1 MYRLL
6 LFVLLTIGMFFRA
19 AAHPH
24 PEDSLAA
31 ALSTAPDEK
40 RVRLLNA
47 LSEEYRVR
55 IPAKALA
62 YAREAHALATRLHD
76 YPGIGA
82 ALNNLGEYYL
92 NNGNHDKALECFGQA
107 LALGKTLDSKPI
119 VAVST
124 AHIAVVHYFR
134 GQYDTSMRFAQEA
147 LPLLR
152 ELNLQK
158 EWAENLSIISYLYNA
173 KGNTQK
179 ALDYSLQ
186 ALRLRQQMR
195 DNTEIAKSLNSI
207 GDFYL
212 KGNNLPKAMYNYR
225 QSLQASEQIDSRRGV
240 AFSMSNIGQV
250 YLRQGDYR
258 QALAYFGNALRIN
271 QELGNPYQTATSY
284 ANLGAAHAGL
294 GQYVPARQAY
304 GEALCLFDRLENR
317 QHYCRVLNQV
327 GYTYSRQGAY
337 REALARHQEAL
348 CIATRQAG
356 EFGPVLPEINKA
368 IADTYLAMNQP
379 VAFARYYRQYDSL
392 QKAHERLENKNKI
405 AEMQA
410 QFEEEENE
418 KKLQQ
423 VNQQRKLQAAQLSRQ
438 RTIGYFLI
446 ACIGMSVGFSV
457 VLFRFY
463 RHKQQSNKQL
473 QEQNIIITQQYE
485 ELNQAHCRLNTLN
498 EKLLASETELRRSN
512 ETKDKFFS
520 IIAHDLRS
528 PLATFTAFLSVLSDK
543 DQDFTPEQII
553 HVATRTEKSL
563 RNLSA
568 LLNNLLQWSQSQ
580 MGHTRYDPEAVWLHD
595 AVQQTAGLLGDEA
608 AQKGIQLAATVGQDL
623 FAFADRNMFSFV
635 LRNLVSNAVK
645 FTPAGG
651 TICVTG
657 AHQGE
662 KLLVTVSDTGVGIPE
677 ESREKLFRLN
687 SSFTTPGTQN
697 ERGTGLGLL
706 LCKEFVERNGGS
718 IWVESRVGE
727 GSHFK
732 FTVPRYLA

>member
-6 LFVLLTIGMFFRA
+6 LFVLLTLGTCFRA
-19 AAHPH
+19 AAHPD
-24 PEDSLAA
+24 PVDSLTA
-31 ALSTAPDEK
+31 ALSAAPDEK
-40 RVRLLNA
+40 RVHLLNA
-47 LSEEYRVR
+47 LSEEYRVKV
-55 IPAKALA
+55 PAKALA
-62 YAREAHALATRLHD
+62 YAQEAHALATRLHD
-76 YPGIGA
+76 HPGIAA

-92 NNGNHDKALECFGQA
+92 NNGNHDKALEYFGQA
-107 LALGKTLDSKPI
+107 LSLGKTIGNKPI
-119 VAVST
+119 VAIST
-124 AHIAVVHYFR
+124 SHTAVVYYFR
-134 GQYDTSMRFAQEA
+134 GQYDTSLQFALQA

-152 ELNLQK
+152 ALNLRK
-158 EWAENLSIISYLYNA
+158 ELAEDLSIISYLYNA

-212 KGNNLPKAMYNYR
+212 KQNNLAKALQNYR
-225 QSLQASEQIDSRRGV
+225 QSLQASEHIDSRRGV

-250 YLRQGDYR
+250 YLRQGNHG
-258 QALAYFGNALRIN
+258 QALEYFSKALEIN
-271 QELGNPYQTATSY
+271 RQLGNLYQIAVSH

-294 GQYVPARQAY
+294 GQYAPARQAY
-304 GEALCLFDRLENR
+304 GEALCLFERLKNQ
-317 QHYCRVLNQV
+317 QHYCGVLNQI
-327 GYTYSRQGAY
+327 GYTYTRQGAY
-337 REALARHQEAL
+337 GEALARHQQAL
-348 CIATRQAG
+348 CIAEKQAG
-356 EFGPVLPEINKA
+356 EFGPVLRETNKA

-379 VAFARYYRQYDSL
+379 VAFAKYYRQYDSL

-410 QFEEEENE
+410 QFEEEENQ
-418 KKLQQ
+418 KKLQE
-423 VNQQRKLQAAQLSRQ
+423 VNQQRKVQAAQLSRQ
-438 RTIGYFLI
+438 RTIGHFLI
-446 ACIGMSVGFSV
+446 ACIGLSVGFSV
-457 VLFRFY
+457 VLFSFY
-463 RHKQQSNKQL
+463 RHKQQSNQQL
-473 QEQNIIITQQYE
+473 RAQNIIITRQYE

-498 EKLLASETELRRSN
+498 EKLLASETELRKSN

-580 MGHTRYDPEAVWLHD
+580 MGHTRYDPEAVWLLD

-608 AQKGIQLAATVGQDL
+608 AHKGIQLSTTVGQDL

-635 LRNLVSNAVK
+635 LRNLISNAVK

-651 TICVTG
+651 TIRVV
-657 AHQGE
+657 AANQDE
-662 KLLVTVSDTGVGIPE
+662 KLLLTVSDTGVGIPE

-718 IWVESRVGE
+718 IWVESTVGE

>member
-1 MYRLL
+1 
-6 LFVLLTIGMFFRA
+6 
-19 AAHPH
+19 
-24 PEDSLAA
+24 
-31 ALSTAPDEK
+31 
-40 RVRLLNA
+40 
-47 LSEEYRVR
+47 
-55 IPAKALA
+55 
-62 YAREAHALATRLHD
+62 
-76 YPGIGA
+76 
-82 ALNNLGEYYL
+82 
-92 NNGNHDKALECFGQA
+92 
-107 LALGKTLDSKPI
+107 
-119 VAVST
+119 
-124 AHIAVVHYFR
+124 
-134 GQYDTSMRFAQEA
+134 
-147 LPLLR
+147 
-152 ELNLQK
+152 
-158 EWAENLSIISYLYNA
+158 
-173 KGNTQK
+173 
-179 ALDYSLQ
+179 
-186 ALRLRQQMR
+186 
-195 DNTEIAKSLNSI
+195 
-207 GDFYL
+207 
-212 KGNNLPKAMYNYR
+212 
-225 QSLQASEQIDSRRGV
+225 
-240 AFSMSNIGQV
+240 
-250 YLRQGDYR
+250 
-258 QALAYFGNALRIN
+258 
-271 QELGNPYQTATSY
+271 
-284 ANLGAAHAGL
+284 
-294 GQYVPARQAY
+294 
-304 GEALCLFDRLENR
+304 
-317 QHYCRVLNQV
+317 VLNQI
-327 GYTYSRQGAY
+327 GYSYSRQGAY
-337 REALARHQEAL
+337 QEALARHQEAL
-348 CIATRQAG
+348 CIATKQADA
-356 EFGPVLPEINKA
+356 FGPVLRETNKA

-379 VAFARYYRQYDSL
+379 AAFARYYRQYDSL

-423 VNQQRKLQAAQLSRQ
+423 VNQQRKVQAAQLSRQ

-446 ACIGMSVGFSV
+446 ACIGLSVGFSA
-457 VLFRFY
+457 VLFSFY
-463 RHKQQSNKQL
+463 RLKQQSNRQL
-473 QEQNIIITQQYE
+473 QEQNLIITQQYE
-485 ELNQAHCRLNTLN
+485 ELNQAHSRLNTLN
-498 EKLLASETELRRSN
+498 EKLLASETELRKSN

-595 AVQQTAGLLGDEA
+595 AVQQMAGLLGDEA
-608 AQKGIQLAATVGQDL
+608 AHKGIQLTATVGQDL

-651 TICVTG
+651 VICVTG
-657 AHQGE
+657 THQGE

>member
-6 LFVLLTIGMFFRA
+6 LFVLLTTGMFPGGTA
-19 AAHPH
+19 HAHPG
-24 PEDSLAA
+24 DSLVA
-31 ALSTAPDEK
+31 ALPTASDEK

-47 LSEEYRVR
+47 LSDEYRVKV
-55 IPAKALA
+55 PAKALA
-62 YAREAHALATRLHD
+62 YAQEAHALATRLRDHS
-76 YPGIGA
+76 GVAA

-92 NNGNHDKALECFGQA
+92 NNGNHDKALEYFGQA
-107 LALGKTLDSKPI
+107 LSLGKVLGNKPI

-134 GQYDTSMRFAQEA
+134 GQYDTSLQFAQQA

-152 ELNLQK
+152 ELNLRK

-179 ALDYSLQ
+179 ALDYNLQ

-212 KGNNLPKAMYNYR
+212 KGNNMAKALQNYR
-225 QSLQASEQIDSRRGV
+225 QSLQASQQIDSRRGV

-250 YLRQGDYR
+250 YLRQGDYG
-258 QALAYFGNALRIN
+258 QALEYFRNALDIN
-271 QELGNPYQTATSY
+271 QKLSSPYQVAVSR
-284 ANLGAAHAGL
+284 ANIGAAYAGL
-294 GQYVPARQAY
+294 GQYGLAREAY
-304 GEALCLFDRLENR
+304 QEALCLFDRLKNQ
-317 QHYCRVLNQV
+317 QHYCAVLNQI

-337 REALARHQEAL
+337 TEALVRHQQVL
-348 CIATRQAG
+348 CIANNQAG
-356 EFGPVLPEINKA
+356 EFGPVLRETNKA

-379 VAFARYYRQYDSL
+379 IEFARYYRQYDSL

-405 AEMQA
+405 AEMQT

-423 VNQQRKLQAAQLSRQ
+423 VNQQRKLQAVQLSRQ
-438 RTIGYFLI
+438 RTISYFLI
-446 ACIGMSVGFSV
+446 ACVGLSVGFSV
-457 VLFRFY
+457 VLFSFY
-463 RHKQQSNKQL
+463 RHKQQSNKRL
-473 QEQNIIITQQYE
+473 REQNVIITQQYE
-485 ELNQAHCRLNTLN
+485 ELNQANNRLNTLN
-498 EKLLASETELRRSN
+498 EKLLASETELRKSN

-553 HVATRTEKSL
+553 QVTTRTEKSL
-563 RNLSA
+563 HNLSA

-608 AQKGIQLAATVGQDL
+608 AHKGIQLSAAVGQDL

-635 LRNLVSNAVK
+635 LRNLISNAVK

-651 TICVTG
+651 TISVTG
-657 AHQGE
+657 VNQGE
-662 KLLVTVSDTGVGIPE
+662 KLLLTVSDTGVGIPT
-677 ESREKLFRLN
+677 ESCEKLFRLN

-718 IWVESRVGE
+718 IWVESTVGE

-732 FTVPRYLA
+732 FTLPRYLA

>member
-6 LFVLLTIGMFFRA
+6 LFVLLSIGMPFRT

-24 PEDSLAA
+24 PDDSLAA
-31 ALSTAPDEK
+31 ALPAATGEK
-40 RVRLLNA
+40 RVCLLNG

-55 IPAKALA
+55 VPAKALA
-62 YAREAHALATRLHD
+62 YAQEAHALAIRLHD
-76 YPGIGA
+76 YPGIAA

-92 NNGNHDKALECFGQA
+92 NNGNHDKALEYFGQA
-107 LALGKTLDSKPI
+107 LSLGKTIDNKPI

-134 GQYDTSMRFAQEA
+134 GQYDTSMHFAQRS

-152 ELNLQK
+152 ELNLRK

-186 ALRLRQQMR
+186 ALSLRQRMR
-195 DNTEIAKSLNSI
+195 DHTEIAKSLNSI
-207 GDFYL
+207 GDFYF
-212 KGNNLPKAMYNYR
+212 KQNNLAKALQNYH
-225 QSLQASEQIDSRRGV
+225 QSLQASRQIDSRRGV
-240 AFSMSNIGQV
+240 AFSMNNIGQV
-250 YLRQGDYR
+250 YLRQGDPGR
-258 QALAYFGNALRIN
+258 ALDHFRNALNIN
-271 QELGNPYQTATSY
+271 RELGNPYQIAVSQ
-284 ANLGAAHAGL
+284 ANMGSAYAGL
-294 GQYVPARQAY
+294 GRYGPARRAY
-304 GEALCLFDRLENR
+304 GEALCLFEGLKN
-317 QHYCRVLNQV
+317 QQQYCTILNQI
-327 GYTYSRQGAY
+327 GYTHSRQGAY
-337 REALARHQEAL
+337 AAALARHQQAL
-348 CIATRQAG
+348 CIAVEQAG
-356 EFGPVLPEINKA
+356 EFEPVLRETNKA
-368 IADTYLAMNQP
+368 IATTYLAMNQP
-379 VAFARYYRQYDSL
+379 AAFAKYYRQYDSL

-423 VNQQRKLQAAQLSRQ
+423 VNQQRKVQAAQLSRQ

-446 ACIGMSVGFSV
+446 ACIGLSVGFSA
-457 VLFRFY
+457 VLFNFY
-463 RHKQQSNKQL
+463 RHKQQSNQQL
-473 QEQNIIITQQYE
+473 QEQNNIITRQYE
-485 ELNQAHCRLNTLN
+485 ELNQANSRLNTLN
-498 EKLLASETELRRSN
+498 QKLLDSETELRKSN

-580 MGHTRYDPEAVWLHD
+580 MGHTRYDPEAVWLQD

-608 AQKGIQLAATVGQDL
+608 AHKEIRLSTAVGQDL

-635 LRNLVSNAVK
+635 LRNLISNAVK

-651 TICVTG
+651 TIRIAGTN
-657 AHQGE
+657 QGE
-662 KLLVTVSDTGVGIPE
+662 KLLIAVSDTGVGIPE
-677 ESREKLFRLN
+677 ESREKLFRMN

-706 LCKEFVERNGGS
+706 LCKEFVERNGGD
-718 IWVESRVGE
+718 IWVESKVGE

>member
-6 LFVLLTIGMFFRA
+6 LFVLLTLGMLFRA
-19 AAHPH
+19 AGHPH
-24 PEDSLAA
+24 PDDSLTA
-31 ALSTAPDEK
+31 ALPAASDEK

-47 LSEEYRVR
+47 LSEEYRVKV
-55 IPAKALA
+55 PAKALA
-62 YAREAHALATRLHD
+62 YSQEAHALATRLHD
-76 YPGIGA
+76 YPGIAA

-92 NNGNHDKALECFGQA
+92 NNGNHDKALEYFGQA
-107 LALGKTLDSKPI
+107 LSLGKTLGNKPI

-134 GQYDTSMRFAQEA
+134 GQYDTSLQFAQQA
-147 LPLLR
+147 QPLLR
-152 ELNLQK
+152 ELNLRK
-158 EWAENLSIISYLYNA
+158 ELAENLSIISYLYNA

-186 ALRLRQQMR
+186 ALRLRQLMR

-212 KGNNLPKAMYNYR
+212 KQNNLAKALQNYR
-225 QSLQASEQIDSRRGV
+225 QSLQASQQIDSHRGV
-240 AFSMSNIGQV
+240 AFSTSNIGQV
-250 YLRQGDYR
+250 YLRQGDYT
-258 QALAYFGNALRIN
+258 QALAYFGNALAIN
-271 QELGNPYQTATSY
+271 RELGNPYQVAVSQS
-284 ANLGAAHAGL
+284 NLGAAYAGL
-294 GQYVPARQAY
+294 GQYAPARQAY
-304 GEALCLFDRLENR
+304 EEALCLFDRLKN
-317 QHYCRVLNQV
+317 QQYYCTVLNQV

-337 REALARHQEAL
+337 AQALARHQQAL
-348 CIATRQAG
+348 CIADQQAG
-356 EFGPVLPEINKA
+356 AFGPVLRETNKA

-379 VAFARYYRQYDSL
+379 VAFAKYYRRYDSL
-392 QKAHERLENKNKI
+392 QKAHERLENKSKI

-410 QFEEEENE
+410 QFEEEENQ
-418 KKLQQ
+418 KKIQQ
-423 VNQQRKLQAAQLSRQ
+423 VNQQRKVQAAQLSRQ
-438 RTIGYFLI
+438 RTISHFLI
-446 ACIGMSVGFSV
+446 ACIALSVGFSA
-457 VLFRFY
+457 VLFSFY

-473 QEQNIIITQQYE
+473 REQNVIITQQYE
-485 ELNQAHCRLNTLN
+485 ELNQANSRLNTLN
-498 EKLLASETELRRSN
+498 EKLLASETELRKSN

-580 MGHTRYDPEAVWLHD
+580 MGHTRYDPEAVWLQD

-608 AQKGIQLAATVGQDL
+608 AHKGIQLSTTVGQDL

-635 LRNLVSNAVK
+635 LRNLISNAVK

-651 TICVTG
+651 TIRVTG

-662 KLLVTVSDTGVGIPE
+662 KLLLMVSDTGVGIPE

-718 IWVESRVGE
+718 IWVESTVGE

>member
-1 MYRLL
+1 VY
-6 LFVLLTIGMFFRA
+6 
-19 AAHPH
+19 
-24 PEDSLAA
+24 
-31 ALSTAPDEK
+31 
-40 RVRLLNA
+40 
-47 LSEEYRVR
+47 
-55 IPAKALA
+55 
-62 YAREAHALATRLHD
+62 
-76 YPGIGA
+76 
-82 ALNNLGEYYL
+82 
-92 NNGNHDKALECFGQA
+92 
-107 LALGKTLDSKPI
+107 
-119 VAVST
+119 
-124 AHIAVVHYFR
+124 YFR
-134 GQYDTSMRFAQEA
+134 GQYDTSLQFAQRA

-152 ELNLQK
+152 ALNLRK
-158 EWAENLSIISYLYNA
+158 ELAEDLSIISYLYNA
-173 KGNTQK
+173 KGNTHK

-212 KGNNLPKAMYNYR
+212 KQNNLAKALQNYR
-225 QSLQASEQIDSRRGV
+225 QSLQASQQINSRRGL

-250 YLRQGDYR
+250 YLRQGNHG
-258 QALAYFGNALRIN
+258 QALEYFGNALEIN
-271 QELGNPYQTATSY
+271 RELGNLYQVAVSH
-284 ANLGAAHAGL
+284 ANLGGAYAGL
-294 GQYVPARQAY
+294 GQYAPARQAY
-304 GEALCLFDRLENR
+304 GEALCLFERLKNQ
-317 QHYCRVLNQV
+317 QHYCRVLNQI

-337 REALARHQEAL
+337 EEALIRHQQAL
-348 CIATRQAG
+348 CIAEQQAG
-356 EFGPVLPEINKA
+356 EFGPVLRETSKA

-379 VAFARYYRQYDSL
+379 VPFAKYYRQYDSL

-410 QFEEEENE
+410 QFEEDENQ

-423 VNQQRKLQAAQLSRQ
+423 VNQQRKVQAAQLSRQ

-446 ACIGMSVGFSV
+446 ACIGLSVGFSV
-457 VLFRFY
+457 VLFSFY

-473 QEQNIIITQQYE
+473 REQNVIITRQYE
-485 ELNQAHCRLNTLN
+485 ELNQANSRLNTLN
-498 EKLLASETELRRSN
+498 EKLLASETELRKSN

-543 DQDFTPEQII
+543 DQDFTPDQII
-553 HVATRTEKSL
+553 YVATRTEKSL

-580 MGHTRYDPEAVWLHD
+580 MGHTRYDPEAVWLLD

-608 AQKGIQLAATVGQDL
+608 AHKGIQLTTTVGQDL

-635 LRNLVSNAVK
+635 LRNLISNAVK

-651 TICVTG
+651 TIRVV
-657 AHQGE
+657 AVHQDE
-662 KLLVTVSDTGVGIPE
+662 NLLLTVSDTGVGIPE

-718 IWVESRVGE
+718 IWVESTVGE

-732 FTVPRYLA
+732 FTVPGYLA